1 MIFAKFI
8 KQVQASYSAKL
19 ILIFIASIC
28 LMGTILNF
36 TFIRMQQDSYATYTR
51 NSGLSMSRLL
61 AKSVQ
66 IDVFTENKE
75 QLAIPM
81 DALLSQENILK
92 VEIFT
97 DKGEL
102 LVSRASSESCEIPD
116 LKKTLGD
123 LPQSKSSFNEWPN
136 CFSFIWPVLTL
147 PQYKSEDSLYF
158 DEASE
163 LTPVDNHPLGYV
175 SIIMSK
181 RQYQQDIQQIFLKT
195 GLTILFILVLLVT
208 GILLLFRKM
217 TLPLKNLIGKIQRER
232 NIGEVH
238 DDIGLLDT
246 TVTSLVDELDRS
258 FQTINDLTTGL
269 EDKVTERTKQLAMAN
284 TELTNRQEYL
294 EESNLKL
301 EKAMKELKETEGQLI
316 QSEKMAAL
324 GQVVAGVAHEIN
336 NNINFISGALPSLT
350 RALSDIQKLTKKFDE
365 AFVQASG
372 DDAEKK
378 QQEAIALKKELE
390 EDNLF
395 NSLDQLMANIREG
408 VNRTTSIV
416 SELRTFSRSDEQGF
430 KKVDLHDSI
439 NSTITFLNKK
449 YLTDVDIHKDYGTI
463 PPVSC
468 RPGRINQV
476 FLNIMNNAI
485 QAMGKKGGI
494 LTISTFLNGDD
505 VHIRFTD
512 TGAGINQDTLPKI
525 FDPFFTNKDTGE
537 GSGIGL
543 AVSYKIIQEH
553 QGRIDVQSKEDKG
566 STFEIVL
573 PMEHVDETISESK
586 NS

>member
-8 KQVQASYSAKL
+8 RQVQASYSAKL
-19 ILIFIASIC
+19 ILIFIASII

-36 TFIRMQQDSYATYTR
+36 TFIRMQQDSYESYIR

-75 QLAIPM
+75 ELAIPV
-81 DALLSQENILK
+81 DALSSQEDILK

-102 LVSRASSESCEIPD
+102 LVSRASAEDCDIPSF
-116 LKKTLGD
+116 KNMMAD
-123 LPQSKSSFNEWPN
+123 LPQSSWEFKEWPN
-136 CFSFIWPVLTL
+136 CFSFIWPVLAL
-147 PQYKSEDSLYF
+147 PKYKSEDSLYF
-158 DEASE
+158 DEPLEAA
-163 LTPVDNHPLGYV
+163 PADNKPLGFV

-181 RQYQQDIQQIFLKT
+181 RQYQENLQDIFFRT
-195 GLTILFILVLLVT
+195 GLTIFFILVLLVT

-217 TLPLKNLIGKIQRER
+217 TQPLKNLIEKIQKER
-232 NIGEVH
+232 NIGEVQ

-246 TVTSLVDELDRS
+246 TVTNLVDELDRS
-258 FQTINDLTTGL
+258 FQTINELTTGL
-269 EDKVTERTKQLAMAN
+269 EDKVDERTKQLAMAN
-284 TELTNRQEYL
+284 TELTNRQQYL

-301 EKAMKELKETEGQLI
+301 ENAMKELQETEGQLI

-350 RALSDIQKLTKKFDE
+350 RALNDIQELTKKFDE
-365 AFVQASG
+365 AFVQTSG
-372 DDAEKK
+372 NDAEKK
-378 QQEAIALKKELE
+378 REEAIALKEELE
-390 EDNLF
+390 EEDLF
-395 NSLDQLMANIREG
+395 STLDELMENIREG

-416 SELRTFSRSDEQGF
+416 SDLRTFSRADEQGF

-449 YLTDVDIHKDYGTI
+449 YISDIDIQKEFGAI
-463 PPVSC
+463 PLVSC

-485 QAMGKKGGI
+485 QAMGNKGGI
-494 LTISTFLNGDD
+494 LKITTFQEGEN
-505 VHIRFTD
+505 VHIRFDD
-512 TGAGINQDTLPKI
+512 TGSGISKETLPKI
-525 FDPFFTNKDTGE
+525 FDPFFTSKDTGE

-543 AVSYKIIQEH
+543 AVSYKIIEEH
-553 QGRIDVQSKEDKG
+553 RGRIDVQSLVGEG

-573 PMEHVDETISESK
+573 PVEQKNDEVSDPDDI
-586 NS
+586 